1 MSITYNDVSTRLTS
15 NAILAHRGTVIKD
28 FELETMLD
36 ARSKILSDWPGDSD
50 ASTLSLIY

>member
-36 ARSKILSDWPGDSD
+36 ARLKILSDWPGDSD

>member
-1 MSITYNDVSTRLTS
+1 MSITHDDERMRLTS

-28 FELETMLD
+28 FELATMLD

-50 ASTLSLIY
+50 ASMLSLIY